1 MHSVCDVLS
10 ALLCRVVMCGGCSG
24 AEDPLERVF
33 LYDSNS
39 NTITKKASVGL
50 DRPGKVFLRNR
61 VSKRGRRETR
71 LAAAANIRL

>member
-1 MHSVCDVLS
+1 MMC
-10 ALLCRVVMCGGCSG
+10 CGGCCGGCSG

-61 VSKRGRRETR
+61 VSNRGRRETR
-71 LAAAANIRL
+71 PAAAANIRL